1 MLCSVYIELI
11 MTDTRKKSQKGDYE
25 LEQHGNTQYSG
36 YLESR
41 DYSTPAATYFAGNGL
56 LSGRV
61 ASVGL
66 ANNACDI
73 ESMLRGIGTC
83 NMVSAQSAPTPD
95 IRQLKS
101 LDIIET
107 QAVILPNPLIV
118 QKDQRPQFR

>member
-1 MLCSVYIELI
+1 
-11 MTDTRKKSQKGDYE
+11 MTDTRNKSQRGNYE
-25 LEQHGNTQYSG
+25 LEQKGNMLYYD
-36 YLESR
+36 YLGNRENH
-41 DYSTPAATYFAGNGL
+41 YGEATTTYFAGNGL

-61 ASVGL
+61 ASIGL

-73 ESMLRGIGTC
+73 ESMLRGIGSC
-83 NMVSAQSAPTPD
+83 NLVSAQSAPTPD
-95 IRQLKS
+95 IRHLKS